1 MSNYRHDDNP
11 PLPIHASCNGMAV
24 AMHFEIKALHKLLLA
39 AALDQ
44 GVSPEDAEQAIVRQI
59 EILRE
64 EGGA

>member
-1 MSNYRHDDNP
+1 MSNYRHDDKP
-11 PLPIHASCNGMAV
+11 PVPIHASCNGMAV